1 MDGLTKEQRE
11 RYLALI
17 EEERLAYIRA
27 EEGRLAGAMNAQ
39 YWDEGT
45 GEYYI
50 FHPLPD
56 LNEELG
62 EMGNPYDLT
71 VEELSLLHTLKKR
84 IERMGTYSYLDLYPV
99 FPRDR
104 ERLDLLSQVKTKLDL
119 GMELGD
125 KEAEALEQGHEPF
138 VRYKSEDGVRV
149 IM

>member
-71 VEELSLLHTLKKR
+71 VEELSLLHT
-84 IERMGTYSYLDLYPV
+84 
-99 FPRDR
+99 
-104 ERLDLLSQVKTKLDL
+104 
-119 GMELGD
+119 
-125 KEAEALEQGHEPF
+125 
-138 VRYKSEDGVRV
+138 
-149 IM
+149 